1 MAKRTTKTQV
11 GKKAAK
17 KTAKKATKKTAKIA
31 SDTAKALTSG
41 PTLGG
46 RIQLAREMRGLSA
59 AQLARRAGILLK
71 TLGNWESDRSE
82 PRANKLQMLAGVLSV
97 PPMWLLGGAASGMA
111 PEFGPDLEET
121 ADLASKVDR
130 LIKLHERMSTL
141 LFEVQSEIS
150 RLQTEIEDA
159 PL

>member
-1 MAKRTTKTQV
+1 MAKTPVNKNSNKKSSKKS
-11 GKKAAK
+11 GKKKRAPVPA
-17 KTAKKATKKTAKIA
+17 
-31 SDTAKALTSG
+31 G

-46 RIQLAREMRGLSA
+46 RLQMAREMRGLSS
-59 AQLARRAGILLK
+59 AQLARRAGILAK
-71 TLGNWESDRSE
+71 TLANWESDRSE
-82 PRANKLQMLAGVLSV
+82 PRANKLQMVAGVLNV
-97 PPMWLLGGAASGMA
+97 PPMWLLGGAAA
-111 PEFGPDLEET
+111 RLEPEFDVDLEET

-150 RLQTEIEDA
+150 RLQTEIEEA